1 MSSPPSVPKPTDPAA
16 AGKALGQRLHARL
29 SVQRQVRLSWQDRQE
44 TRILQARAIDISRF
58 GMLVEAEK
66 AIAPG
71 TLVTVHTNSTL
82 IGRACVRHCT
92 PKGAR
97 YRIGLHMPDRM
108 LREL

>member
-1 MSSPPSVPKPTDPAA
+1 
-16 AGKALGQRLHARL
+16 
-29 SVQRQVRLSWQDRQE
+29 
-44 TRILQARAIDISRF
+44 
-58 GMLVEAEK
+58 MLVETDK

-71 TLVTVHTNSTL
+71 TLVAVQTHSTL

-108 LREL
+108 LRDL

>member
-1 MSSPPSVPKPTDPAA
+1 MSPPREQKGA
-16 AGKALGQRLHARL
+16 GQRLHARL
-29 SVQRQVRLSWQDRQE
+29 SVERQVRLSWQDGQGNRM
-44 TRILQARAIDISRF
+44 LQARTVDLSRF

-71 TLVTVHTNSTL
+71 TLVSVETNAKV

-92 PKGAR
+92 PKGAK

-108 LREL
+108 VREL